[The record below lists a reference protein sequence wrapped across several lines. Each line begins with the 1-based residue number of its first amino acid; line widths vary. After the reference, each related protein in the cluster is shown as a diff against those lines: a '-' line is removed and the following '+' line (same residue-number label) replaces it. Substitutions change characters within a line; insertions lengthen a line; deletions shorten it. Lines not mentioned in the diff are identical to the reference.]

1 MKSEREDFSF
11 KALRGVVSFKTAAKG
26 DETKLNRDKIKERN
40 VIGQC

>member
-26 DETKLNRDKIKERN
+26 GKTKVYRENMKERN
-40 VIGQC
+40 VAG